1 MKKRIPYGS
10 ANYEELVRDNSYFV
24 DKTAYIE
31 KLERIENPV
40 FLRPRKFG
48 KSLWCRILECYY
60 NIRQKDDFERLF
72 GHTYIGQNPTPYR
85 NSYFVLPFNFSAIDP
100 SGTIQDIEYGFNC
113 HCYGQIDT
121 LIGQNEAWFGDKVQ
135 LEVDGKASLNLQRV
149 VNAIKKYQL
158 PPLYVIIDEYDNFAN
173 QLIINH
179 KDQLYRELTADS
191 GFLKTFFKVLKMGRE
206 NGAIANVF
214 ITGVLPITIDDMASG
229 FNVANFITLQPE
241 FEAMLGFTQQ
251 EVDTLLDE
259 IYRDYELDPATRSE
273 VNTIIKN
280 QYNGYH
286 FVNTAGD
293 ALYNSSILMYF
304 LQDFCKYG
312 TIPEYLVDQNL
323 KTDLA
328 WVRRITSSTP
338 LGENGTQEFIN
349 QLLNTNSIDY
359 SENEMVD
366 KFNMTT
372 FFQRDFFPISFF
384 YLGMLTRQD
393 RLVMRL
399 PNMNMRYIFAGYF
412 NQLYRID
419 TSTKYTEMMQGFI
432 DKPDLPKLFADYWR
446 LYVSQLPEAIF
457 AQVNENFYR
466 TTFYALCSQFLS
478 SWFTWNLERS
488 YPRGRSDLEFVG
500 KFHECF
506 AGLRYVIEF
515 KYYSN
520 SELRKLKKTI
530 KNFTLQ
536 EVDTIQIA
544 GYVEGLREEYP
555 SARISQFVIYCFG
568 NKGFK
573 VFAV

>member
-1 MKKRIPYGS
+1 MKKAIFYGS
-10 ANYEELVRDNSYFV
+10 ANYEELVRENRYFV
-24 DKTAYIE
+24 DKTIYIE
-31 KLERIENPV
+31 KLEQIKNPV

-60 NIRQKDDFERLF
+60 NINQKDDFERLF
-72 GHTYIGQNPTPYR
+72 GQTYIGQHPTPYR
-85 NSYFVLPFNFSAIDP
+85 NSYFVLPFNFSTIDP
-100 SGTIQDIEYGFNC
+100 SGTIQDIEHGFNV
-113 HCYGQIDT
+113 HCYGRMDT

-135 LEVDGKASLNLQRV
+135 FEVEGKASLNFERV
-149 VNAIKKYQL
+149 VSAIKKHRL
-158 PPLYVIIDEYDNFAN
+158 PPLYIIIDEYDNFSN

-179 KDQLYRELTADS
+179 KDQLYRDLTADS
-191 GFLKTFFKVLKMGRE
+191 GFLKTFFKILKAGRE
-206 NGAIANVF
+206 SGAIANIF

-229 FNVANFITLQPE
+229 FNVANFLTLHPE
-241 FEAMLGFTQQ
+241 FESMLGFTQA
-251 EVDTLLDE
+251 EVDALLDD
-259 IYRDYELDPATRSE
+259 IYRDYQFDPSTRPE
-273 VNTIIKN
+273 VNTVIKN

-286 FVNTAGD
+286 FVTTTGE

-304 LQDFCKYG
+304 LQDFCRTG
-312 TIPEYLVDQNL
+312 TIPLHLVDMNL

-328 WVRRITSSTP
+328 WVRRITSATP
-338 LGENGTQEFIN
+338 LGENGTHEFIN
-349 QLLNTNSIDY
+349 QLLNTNSITY
-359 SENEMVD
+359 NENEMVD
-366 KFNMTT
+366 KFNITT

-384 YLGMLTRQD
+384 YLGMLTKENRFT
-393 RLVMRL
+393 MRL

-412 NQLYRID
+412 NELYRINMA
-419 TSTKYTEMMQGFI
+419 TPYGEMMQGFI

-466 TTFYALCSQFLS
+466 TTFYTLCSQFLS
-478 SWFTWNLERS
+478 NWFTWNVERS

-536 EVDTIQIA
+536 EVDTVQIA

-555 SARISQFVIYCFG
+555 AARISQFVIYCFG